1 MAKTK
6 MLCPFTNGLCKECPM
21 YRGRHY
27 YLCFHKKYRGHLEGA
42 GKKLE
47 GHTWQTAHQPKFE
60 IPQSLPHSP
69 KWLAFNDY
77 IRGKKK

>member
-6 MLCPFTNGLCKECPM
+6 MLCPFSNEPCRECPT

-27 YLCFHKKYRGHLEGA
+27 YLCFQTKYRGYLGES
-42 GKKLE
+42 GKKIKPRL
-47 GHTWQTAHQPKFE
+47 WQTESQPKFE
-60 IPQSLPHSP
+60 IPLSLPQNP

-77 IRGKKK
+77 IQRKKK

>member
-6 MLCPFTNGLCKECPM
+6 MLCPFSNEPCRECPT

-27 YLCFHKKYRGHLEGA
+27 YLCFHDKYRGHLGDF
-42 GKKLE
+42 GKK
-47 GHTWQTAHQPKFE
+47 HKPCAWQTESQPKFE
-60 IPQSLPHSP
+60 MPSPLPPSP

-77 IRGKKK
+77 IQRKKK